1 MRTNDLA
8 IVEIVRDR
16 QAAIESGKLK
26 GRRLFDE
33 MESGGGELGLFGKEE
48 ICSGCSSVLI
58 QRSEVQSLCSCTSY
72 DDENDDGCRD
82 CDMSCSCS
90 CSSSACVG
98 SMKKELKCVEKKGG
112 DNGVDACGERER
124 WLLVPIAWLVLGILL
139 LVLNLIL
146 SWGSF
151 DGEED
156 DEMLVPT

>member
-33 MESGGGELGLFGKEE
+33 MESGGGELGLYGKEE

-72 DDENDDGCRD
+72 DDENDAGCRD

-90 CSSSACVG
+90 CSSSV
-98 SMKKELKCVEKKGG
+98 CVEKKGG

-124 WLLVPIAWLVLGILL
+124 WLVPIAWLVLGILL